1 MGLLDDL
8 KSRLGFGNRE
18 EYWDEEPYSDQD
30 YDEEGYGYDAEG
42 DAYDQDGHGRSG
54 RCVGEYSRSGSMSS
68 RGLRGSRQES
78 SRSFGVDRSEYH
90 SDDHAPLVSLS
101 DVRSQRGA
109 SPGLSR
115 QPQDRIPTPTPIRR
129 GGTSTLANDDPYAY
143 REGLARSDVNSLSF
157 LQKERQ
163 RLEGA
168 AFAPDYDDARAR
180 NGYEQ
185 PLRTSRQ
192 SYPELASSSR
202 STRQLDVIK
211 PLSYSDA
218 EQVARCLK
226 NGNVAVISLTET
238 RPELAKRIL
247 DFSFGVASAL
257 DAVVD
262 RYADRVFVITRGS
275 SLTADERELLRA
287 RGIR

>member
-18 EYWDEEPYSDQD
+18 EFWEEEPYPDQE
-30 YDEEGYGYDAEG
+30 YDEEGYDHDSGYDS
-42 DAYDQDGHGRSG
+42 YDPDTTERSG
-54 RCVGEYSRSGSMSS
+54 RRTREYYGSTGMSS
-68 RGLRGSRQES
+68 RNLRGTRQES
-78 SRSFGVDRSEYH
+78 QRSFGIDRSEYH

-101 DVRSQRGA
+101 DVRSQRGL
-109 SPGLSR
+109 SPSLSR
-115 QPQDRIPTPTPIRR
+115 QPQDRIPTPTPIQR
-129 GGTSTLANDDPYAY
+129 SSQPIIANDDPYAY

-163 RLEGA
+163 RMERA
-168 AFAPDYDDARAR
+168 AFSSESEDAGTRA
-180 NGYEQ
+180 GYRQ
-185 PLRTSRQ
+185 PLRTNRQ
-192 SYPELASSSR
+192 SYPEVSSPNR
-202 STRQLDVIK
+202 RTRQLDVIK

-226 NGNVAVISLTET
+226 NGNVAVVCLTET

-275 SLTADERELLRA
+275 ALTADELELLRA